1 METNCENGKG
11 KRIEIADIFKKYGG
25 AFREK
30 YRLSFHNIKVMNLI
44 SVCRTS
50 SLGGHL
56 EKCDQ
61 CGYQRNAYNSCRNR
75 HCPKCQYAAKE
86 KWIEHRK
93 SELLPIP
100 YYHIVFTI
108 PEELNKITL
117 VNKTVMYSI
126 LFKSASETL
135 LTLGKDP
142 KHLGA
147 EIGIIA
153 VLHTWG
159 QNLMDHPHLHCIVT
173 GGGLNRTRSK
183 WVKAKKAKHWE
194 SMPLAKNFFIHVN
207 IISDLFKKK
216 FLYYFKKA
224 QKNEELK
231 FVGQISELNEHK
243 VFQRML
249 NSLYKKKWI
258 TYCKRPFGGAEKV
271 VEYLGR
277 YTHRVAISNNRI
289 KRIEHDNVVFEWKDY
304 RDNNTRKEMELP
316 AVEFIRRF
324 MLHILPENFYK
335 TRYYGILRSRNK
347 QKDIAKC
354 RKLLGVAKDKKPEET
369 EIVQACSDRKSPNKE
384 SSLVPSGVG
393 YNQCPNCKAGT
404 MHFVKIRTRAA

>member
-1 METNCENGKG
+1 METNGENGKE
-11 KRIEIADIFKKYGG
+11 KRIEIADIFRKYGG
-25 AFREK
+25 VFREK
-30 YRLSFHNIKVMNLI
+30 YRLPLHYIKVMNLI

-50 SLGGHL
+50 SLGVHL

-86 KWIEHRK
+86 KWIEQRK

-108 PEELNKITL
+108 PEELNDITL
-117 VNKTVMYSI
+117 VNKKEMYSI

-135 LTLGKDP
+135 LVLGKDP

-173 GGGLNRTRSK
+173 GGGLSKDKSK
-183 WVKAKKAKHWE
+183 WVKAKKARH
-194 SMPLAKNFFIHVN
+194 KNFFIHVN
-207 IISDLFKKK
+207 VLSDLFKKK

-224 QKNEELK
+224 RKNQELK
-231 FVGQISELNEHK
+231 FIGRLSELNEYK
-243 VFQRML
+243 VLQRML
-249 NSLYKKKWI
+249 NSLYAKKWI

-289 KRIEHDNVVFEWKDY
+289 KKMENNKVIFEWKDY
-304 RDNNTRKEMELP
+304 RDKNTTKEMELP
-316 AVEFIRRF
+316 AIEFIRRF

-335 TRYYGILRSRNK
+335 IRYYGILSSRNK

-354 RKLLGVAKDKKPEET
+354 RELLGVAK
-369 EIVQACSDRKSPNKE
+369 NKE
-384 SSLVPSGVG
+384 PKKAKRSQTLIDKEILVGNS
-393 YNQCPNCKAGT
+393 QCPNCRAGT
-404 MHFVKIRTRAA
+404 MHFLRINIRAA

>member
-1 METNCENGKG
+1 METNGENGKD
-11 KRIEIADIFKKYGG
+11 KRIEIADIFRKYGG

-30 YRLSFHNIKVMNLI
+30 YRLPLHYIKVMNLI

-50 SLGGHL
+50 ALGGHL

-75 HCPKCQYAAKE
+75 HCPKCQYSAKE
-86 KWIEHRK
+86 KWIDQRK

-108 PEELNKITL
+108 PEELNNITL
-117 VNKTVMYSI
+117 ANKKVMYSI

-135 LTLGKDP
+135 LVLGKDP

-159 QNLMDHPHLHCIVT
+159 QNLVDHPHLHCIVT
-173 GGGLNRTRSK
+173 GGGLNRDKSK
-183 WVKAKKAKHWE
+183 WVKAKKAKH
-194 SMPLAKNFFIHVN
+194 KNFFIHVN

-224 QKNEELK
+224 EKNKELK
-231 FVGQISELNEHK
+231 FTGKITELNEHK
-243 VFQRML
+243 LFQRLL
-249 NSLYKKKWI
+249 NSLYAKKWI

-289 KRIEHDNVVFEWKDY
+289 KTMENNKVVFQWKDY
-304 RDNNTRKEMELP
+304 RDNNTRKQMELP

-324 MLHILPENFYK
+324 MLHILPDNFYK
-335 TRYYGILRSRNK
+335 TRYYGILSSRNK

-354 RKLLGVAKDKKPEET
+354 RELLGVVKNKESKKV
-369 EIVQACSDRKSPNKE
+369 EIVQACCGRELPNEKKSI
-384 SSLVPSGVG
+384 G
-393 YNQCPNCKAGT
+393 YNQCPNCKTGT
-404 MHFVKIRTRAA
+404 MQTIKVNIRAA

>member
-1 METNCENGKG
+1 METNGENGKE
-11 KRIEIADIFKKYGG
+11 KSIEIADIFKKYGG

-30 YRLSFHNIKVMNLI
+30 YRLPLNCIKVMNLI

-50 SLGGHL
+50 ALGGHL
-56 EKCDQ
+56 EKCDK
-61 CGYQRNAYNSCRNR
+61 CGYQSNAYNSCRNR

-86 KWIEHRK
+86 KWIQRRK

-108 PEELNKITL
+108 PKELNYITL
-117 VNKTVMYSI
+117 VNKKVMYSI

-135 LTLGKDP
+135 LVLGKDP

-153 VLHTWG
+153 ALHTWG

-173 GGGLNRTRSK
+173 GGGLIRNRSK
-183 WVKAKKAKHWE
+183 WVKAKKAKH
-194 SMPLAKNFFIHVN
+194 KNFFIHVN

-216 FLYYFKKA
+216 FLHYFKKA
-224 QKNEELK
+224 RKNRELK

-243 VFQRML
+243 VFQGML
-249 NSLYKKKWI
+249 NELYAKKWI
-258 TYCKRPFGGAEKV
+258 TYCKRPFGSAEKV

-289 KRIEHDNVVFEWKDY
+289 KSMEDNKVVFEWKDY
-304 RDNNTRKEMELP
+304 RDKNTTKQMELP

-324 MLHILPENFYK
+324 MLHILPGNFYK
-335 TRYYGILRSRNK
+335 IRYYGILSRRNK
-347 QKDIAKC
+347 KTKLT
-354 RKLLGVAKDKKPEET
+354 RSGELLGET
-369 EIVQACSDRKSPNKE
+369 ESIDK
-384 SSLVPSGVG
+384 
-393 YNQCPNCKAGT
+393 
-404 MHFVKIRTRAA
+404 RADIKKN

>member
-1 METNCENGKG
+1 
-11 KRIEIADIFKKYGG
+11 
-25 AFREK
+25 
-30 YRLSFHNIKVMNLI
+30 MNLI
-44 SVCRTS
+44 TLCRTS
-50 SLGGHL
+50 ALGGHL
-56 EKCDQ
+56 EKCDK

-86 KWIEHRK
+86 KWIDQRK

-108 PEELNKITL
+108 PEELNSITL
-117 VNKTVMYSI
+117 VNKTVMYNI

-135 LTLGKDP
+135 LVLGKDP

-147 EIGIIA
+147 EIGIVA

-159 QNLMDHPHLHCIVT
+159 QNLMEHPHLHCIVT
-173 GGGLNRTRSK
+173 GGGLSKDKSK
-183 WVKAKKAKHWE
+183 WINAKKARH
-194 SMPLAKNFFIHVN
+194 KNFFIHVN

-224 QKNEELK
+224 QKNKELK
-231 FVGQISELNEHK
+231 FIGTISELNECK

-249 NSLYKKKWI
+249 NSLYAKKWI

-271 VEYLGR
+271 VEYLSR

-289 KRIEHDNVVFEWKDY
+289 KRMENNKVVFEWKDY
-304 RDNNTRKEMELP
+304 RNNNTRKEMELP

-324 MLHILPENFYK
+324 MLHILPKNFYK
-335 TRYYGILRSRNK
+335 IRYYGILSSRSK
-347 QKDIAKC
+347 QKDIARC
-354 RKLLGVAKDKKPEET
+354 R
-369 EIVQACSDRKSPNKE
+369 EIL
-384 SSLVPSGVG
+384 LVPSGTDAKNMEVKKTEKLQNCVNEKNLVI
-393 YNQCPNCKAGT
+393 YSQCPNCRAGT
-404 MHFVKIRTRAA
+404 MHFLRINIRAA

>member
-1 METNCENGKG
+1 MEANGKNRKE
-11 KRIEIADIFKKYGG
+11 KRIEIADIFRKYGS

-30 YRLSFHNIKVMNLI
+30 YRLPFHSIKVMNLI
-44 SVCRTS
+44 SICRTS
-50 SLGGHL
+50 ALGGHL
-56 EKCDQ
+56 EKCDK
-61 CGYQRNAYNSCRNR
+61 CGYETNAYNSCRNR
-75 HCPKCQYAAKE
+75 HCPKCQFTAKE
-86 KWIEHRK
+86 KWVEKRK

-117 VNKTVMYSI
+117 VNKKVMYSI

-173 GGGLNRTRSK
+173 GGGLNRDKSK
-183 WVKAKKAKHWE
+183 WVKAKKAKHWQ

-224 QKNEELK
+224 QKNKELK
-231 FVGQISELNEHK
+231 FVGKIAELNEHK
-243 VFQRML
+243 VFQSML
-249 NSLYKKKWI
+249 NSLYTKKWI
-258 TYCKRPFGGAEKV
+258 TYCKRPFGGPEKV
-271 VEYLGR
+271 LEYLGR

-289 KRIEHDNVVFEWKDY
+289 KRMENNRVVFEWKDY

-324 MLHILPENFYK
+324 LLHILPENFYK
-335 TRYYGILRSRNK
+335 IRYYGILSSRSK
-347 QKDIAKC
+347 QKAIARC
-354 RKLLGVAKDKKPEET
+354 RELLGVAKDKEPKEA
-369 EIVQACSDRKSPNKE
+369 EIVQTCSDRELPNKE
-384 SSLVPSGVG
+384 ISVG
-393 YNQCPNCKAGT
+393 YNQCPNCKVGT
-404 MHFVKIRTRAA
+404 MHFLGINIRAA

>member
-1 METNCENGKG
+1 MEANGESCKE
-11 KRIEIADIFKKYGG
+11 KRIEIADIFRKYGS

-30 YRLSFHNIKVMNLI
+30 YRIPLHYIKVMNLI

-50 SLGGHL
+50 ALGGHL
-56 EKCDQ
+56 EKCDK
-61 CGYQRNAYNSCRNR
+61 CGYETNAYNSCRNR
-75 HCPKCQYAAKE
+75 HCPKCQFTAKE
-86 KWIEHRK
+86 KWIENRK

-108 PEELNKITL
+108 PEELNRLTL
-117 VNKTVMYSI
+117 ANKKVMYNI

-135 LTLGKDP
+135 LVLGKDP

-173 GGGLNRTRSK
+173 GGGLNRDKSK
-183 WVKAKKAKHWE
+183 WVKAKKAKH
-194 SMPLAKNFFIHVN
+194 KNFFIHVN

-224 QKNEELK
+224 QKNKELK
-231 FVGQISELNEHK
+231 FVGKISELNEHK
-243 VFQRML
+243 VFQSML
-249 NSLYKKKWI
+249 NSLYTKKWI
-258 TYCKRPFGGAEKV
+258 TYCKRPFGGPEKV
-271 VEYLGR
+271 LEYLGR

-289 KRIEHDNVVFEWKDY
+289 KRMENNRVVFEWKDY

-324 MLHILPENFYK
+324 LLHILPENFYK
-335 TRYYGILRSRNK
+335 TRYYGILSSRSK
-347 QKDIAKC
+347 QKAIARC
-354 RKLLGVAKDKKPEET
+354 RELLGVAKDKEPKEA
-369 EIVQACSDRKSPNKE
+369 EIVQTCSDRELPNKE
-384 SSLVPSGVG
+384 ISVG
-393 YNQCPNCKAGT
+393 YNQCPNCKVGT
-404 MHFVKIRTRAA
+404 MHFLGINIRAA